1 MDSSIQKEDQFD
13 FDKHKQNAIE
23 HYRIQRPKH
32 ATFASIVRDIL
43 RNSIPSTIKIATIEA
58 RAKSLE
64 SLGKKAITPR
74 RDNPL
79 VPKYADPLKEI
90 EDISAARV
98 ITFFLKDVQKVDK
111 IIKREFDVLE
121 RLDKADIL
129 LQSGLVGYQSVH
141 YIVQLGANRTSLP
154 EYTSY
159 NGLKSEIQLR
169 TVLQHA
175 WAEIEHDIQYKTK
188 EDVPPEIRQRFA
200 NLAGLLAIADREF
213 QSVNDEEER
222 IRRKTE
228 ASVQKGQLGKLKITA
243 ESLKIYADA
252 TLGEDGRISRWSY
265 DWFARILRRLGFTE
279 LGRLDQAI
287 RGYDG
292 DRLSRAIHGSRQGQL
307 SRLEDMLLVAMG
319 EEFIERHPWR
329 EGEWFRNSR
338 MRDLATA
345 LAALDIN
352 PPSDDH

>member
-1 MDSSIQKEDQFD
+1 M
-13 FDKHKQNAIE
+13 
-23 HYRIQRPKH
+23 
-32 ATFASIVRDIL
+32 
-43 RNSIPSTIKIATIEA
+43 KIATIEA

-64 SLGKKAITPR
+64 SLSEKAMTPQH
-74 RDNPL
+74 DNPL
-79 VPKYADPLKEI
+79 VPKYADPLKDI

-98 ITFFLKDVQKVDK
+98 ITFFLKDVQEIDR
-111 IIKREFDVLE
+111 IIKREFYVLE

-141 YIVQLGANRTSLP
+141 YIVQLGTNMTSLP
-154 EYTSY
+154 EYMLY
-159 NGLKSEIQLR
+159 DGLKSEIQLR

-228 ASVQKGQLGKLKITA
+228 VSVQKRQLGNVKITA
-243 ESLKIYADA
+243 ESLKVYADS
-252 TLGEDGRISRWSY
+252 TLGEDERISRWSY
-265 DWFARILRRLGFTE
+265 DWFARTLRGLGFTE
-279 LGRLDQAI
+279 LGRLDQTI
-287 RGYDG
+287 RDYNG

-307 SRLEDMLLVAMG
+307 SRLEDMLLAAMG
-319 EEFIERHPWR
+319 EEFIERHPWSK
-329 EGEWFRNSR
+329 EEWFRNGR
-338 MRDLATA
+338 KRDLAMA
-345 LAALDIN
+345 RAALDMKS
-352 PPSDDH
+352 PSNHH